1 VVNSTIIKEQIEQ
14 TILDT
19 HKTMK
24 QYQKNGQIKLKSH
37 IVIKRD
43 GMQIINPSEELI
55 LADGWV
61 EYVPPTPQ
69 PQPYQKSTYEIVEE
83 LVVKQWND
91 RTDISNNEALDY
103 TVIVYPWSNYIGK
116 TLQAGKIVSW
126 AERLWRVR
134 QEHTAL
140 EIYEPSL
147 ALAALYEVI
156 EKEHSGEFN
165 DPIPYTPPMEIFNG
179 KYYIQEGVIYSCIR
193 DSQIALTHNLSDLVG
208 NYVIE
213 VE

>member
-1 VVNSTIIKEQIEQ
+1 MKRYIK
-14 TILDT
+14 DN
-19 HKTMK
+19 K
-24 QYQKNGQIKLKSH
+24 IKYANN

-43 GMQIINPSEELI
+43 GMQIINPNEELI

-83 LVVKQWND
+83 LVVKQWNE
-91 RTDISNNEALDY
+91 RTDISNEEALDY
-103 TVIVYPWSNYIGK
+103 MTIVYSWSNYIGK
-116 TLQAGKIVSW
+116 TLPEGKIVSW

-147 ALAALYEVI
+147 ALSSLYEVI
-156 EKEHSGEFN
+156 EKEHSGEFD
-165 DPIPYTPPMEIFNG
+165 DPIPYMPPMEIFNG
-179 KYYIQEGVIYSCIR
+179 KYYIQDNVIYSCIR

-208 NYVIE
+208 IYVTI
-213 VE
+213 VD

>member
-1 VVNSTIIKEQIEQ
+1 
-14 TILDT
+14 
-19 HKTMK
+19 MK

-61 EYVPPTPQ
+61 EYVPPTEPQ
-69 PQPYQKSTYEIVEE
+69 PSHKSTYEIVEE
-83 LVVKQWND
+83 LVVKQWNE
-91 RTDISNNEALDY
+91 RTNIPNEEALDY

-126 AERLWRVR
+126 ADRLWRVR

-147 ALAALYEVI
+147 ALSSLYEVI
-156 EKEHSGEFN
+156 EKEHSGEFD
-165 DPIPYTPPMEIFNG
+165 DPIPYMPPMEIFKD
-179 KYYIQEGVIYSCIR
+179 KYYVQDDIVYSCIR
-193 DSQIALTHNLSDLVG
+193 DSQVALTHNLVDLVG
-208 NYVIE
+208 NYVII

>member
-1 VVNSTIIKEQIEQ
+1 
-14 TILDT
+14 
-19 HKTMK
+19 MK

-61 EYVPPTPQ
+61 EYVPPTEPQ
-69 PQPYQKSTYEIVEE
+69 PSHKSTYEIVEE
-83 LVVKQWND
+83 LVVKQWNE
-91 RTDISNNEALDY
+91 RTNIPNEEALDY

-116 TLQAGKIVSW
+116 SLQVGKIVSW
-126 AERLWRVR
+126 ADRLWRVR

-147 ALAALYEVI
+147 ALSSLYEVI
-156 EKEHSGEFN
+156 EKEHSGKFD
-165 DPIPYTPPMEIFNG
+165 DPIPYMPPMEIFNG
-179 KYYIQEGVIYSCIR
+179 KYYIQDDITYSCIR

-208 NYVIE
+208 IYVIT
-213 VE
+213 VEE

>member
-1 VVNSTIIKEQIEQ
+1 
-14 TILDT
+14 
-19 HKTMK
+19 MK
-24 QYQKNGQIKLKSH
+24 QYQKNGQIKLKSY

-55 LADGWV
+55 LANGWV
-61 EYVPPTPQ
+61 EYVPPIPEE
-69 PQPYQKSTYEIVEE
+69 PQPYQKSTYEIIEE
-83 LVVKQWND
+83 LVIKQWND

-103 TVIVYPWSNYIGK
+103 MTIVYSWDKYIGEP
-116 TLQAGKIVSW
+116 LQVGKIVSW
-126 AERLWRVR
+126 GDKLWRVR

-147 ALAALYEVI
+147 ALASLYEVI

-165 DPIPYTPPMEIFNG
+165 DPIPYMPPMEIFNG
-179 KYYIQEGVIYSCIR
+179 KYYTQDDVIYSCIR
-193 DSQIALTHNLSDLVG
+193 DSQIALTHNLSDLVD
-208 NYVIE
+208 NYVII

>member
-1 VVNSTIIKEQIEQ
+1 
-14 TILDT
+14 
-19 HKTMK
+19 MK
-24 QYQKNGQIKLKSH
+24 QYIKDNTIKYANN

-61 EYVPPTPQ
+61 EYIPPEPE

-83 LVVKQWND
+83 LVVKQWNE
-91 RTDISNNEALDY
+91 RTDITNEEALDY
-103 TVIVYPWSNYIGK
+103 MTIVYPWSKYIDEPLK
-116 TLQAGKIVSW
+116 VGKIVSW
-126 AERLWRVR
+126 ADRLWRVR

-140 EIYEPSL
+140 SIYEPSL
-147 ALAALYEVI
+147 ELASLYEVI

-165 DPIPYTPPMEIFNG
+165 DPIPYMPPMEIFNG
-179 KYYIQEGVIYSCIR
+179 KYYTQDDVIYSCIR

-208 NYVIE
+208 NYVTV

>member
-1 VVNSTIIKEQIEQ
+1 
-14 TILDT
+14 
-19 HKTMK
+19 MK
-24 QYQKNGQIKLKSH
+24 QYIKDSTIKYANN

-55 LADGWV
+55 LADGWI
-61 EYVPPTPQ
+61 EYIPTPE
-69 PQPYQKSTYEIVEE
+69 PQPYHKSTYEIVEE
-83 LVVKQWND
+83 LVVKQWNE

-103 TVIVYPWSNYIGK
+103 MTIVYSWEKYIGK
-116 TLQAGKIVSW
+116 PLKAGKIVSW

-140 EIYEPSL
+140 DIYEPSL
-147 ALAALYEVI
+147 ALASLYEVI
-156 EKEHSGEFN
+156 EKEHSGEFD
-165 DPIPYTPPMEIFNG
+165 DPIPYMPPMEIFNG
-179 KYYIQEGVIYSCIR
+179 KYYTQDKITYSCIR

-208 NYVIE
+208 NYVII

>member
-1 VVNSTIIKEQIEQ
+1 MKKYIKDNIVKYANNIIIK
-14 TILDT
+14 
-19 HKTMK
+19 K
-24 QYQKNGQIKLKSH
+24 
-37 IVIKRD
+37 D

-61 EYVPPTPQ
+61 EYVPPTPI
-69 PQPYQKSTYEIVEE
+69 PQPYHKSTYEIVEE
-83 LVVKQWND
+83 LVVKQWNE
-91 RTDISNNEALDY
+91 RTDIPNEEALDY
-103 TVIVYPWSNYIGK
+103 MVIVYPWSNYIGK
-116 TLQAGKIVSW
+116 TLPMGKIVSW
-126 AERLWRVR
+126 ADRLWRVR

-147 ALAALYEVI
+147 ALASLYEVI
-156 EKEHSGEFN
+156 EKEHSGEFD
-165 DPIPYTPPMEIFNG
+165 DPIPYMPPMEIFNG
-179 KYYIQEGVIYSCIR
+179 KYYVQDDVIYSCVR

>member
-1 VVNSTIIKEQIEQ
+1 
-14 TILDT
+14 
-19 HKTMK
+19 MK
-24 QYQKNGQIKLKSH
+24 QYIKDNTIKYANN
-37 IVIKRD
+37 IVIKKD

-61 EYVPPTPQ
+61 EYIPPTPE

-83 LVVKQWND
+83 LVVKQWNE
-91 RTDISNNEALDY
+91 RTDITNKEALDY

-116 TLQAGKIVSW
+116 SLQAGKIVSW

-147 ALAALYEVI
+147 DLASLYEVI
-156 EKEHSGEFN
+156 EKEHSGELN
-165 DPIPYTPPMEIFNG
+165 DPIPYTPPMEIFAN
-179 KYYIQEGVIYSCIR
+179 KYYIQNDVIYFCIR
-193 DSQIALTHNLSDLVG
+193 DSQIALTHNLADLVG
-208 NYVIE
+208 NYVT
-213 VE
+213 VVD